1 MITITIT
8 DTDDSKPEQQ
18 VGKIEIQDPQ
28 HATVTGDVSAI
39 ATYRALIEKY
49 SE

>member
-1 MITITIT
+1 MLTITI
-8 DTDDSKPEQQ
+8 TDDSKPEPQ

-39 ATYRALIEKY
+39 ETYRAMIEKY
-49 SE
+49 GE

>member
-8 DTDDSKPEQQ
+8 DDSKPDTQ
-18 VGKIEIQDPQ
+18 VGKIEIPDPK

-39 ATYRALIEKY
+39 ETYRALIEKY
-49 SE
+49 GE